1 MTEVK
6 EKWALGLEPG
16 WGGVHSGQK
25 EQTIRVIVSTFR
37 YKAKLEV
44 WMEMAESKTTGE
56 HQLHSRTRTL
66 SAAWERAGGV
76 KIRRPVSV

>member
-44 WMEMAESKTTGE
+44 WMEMAESKTTE
-56 HQLHSRTRTL
+56 SISCILERVPCRQLGRGL
-66 SAAWERAGGV
+66 GV
-76 KIRRPVSV
+76 